1 VDPQDRG
8 WLHRSACVRTAAA
21 VAGVRAG
28 GAVVAQRAA
37 PPIADVLA
45 VRVMLGPREPSA
57 QPGALLQGRVE
68 RVEGVGAE
76 LADLHLAEHGPDGSA
91 DVTFVRLPGRHLEV
105 GDFQVLGKGLAD
117 SRFPVGEVVAVGL
130 SKQFAERRGGGC
142 LVRAGLL
149 EAPRLAGDRVG
160 SGVDVD
166 AEGPLGSFSMWPRAV
181 VAMAAR

>member
-1 VDPQDRG
+1 
-8 WLHRSACVRTAAA
+8 
-21 VAGVRAG
+21 
-28 GAVVAQRAA
+28 
-37 PPIADVLA
+37 
-45 VRVMLGPREPSA
+45 MLGPREPSA

>member
-1 VDPQDRG
+1 
-8 WLHRSACVRTAAA
+8 
-21 VAGVRAG
+21 
-28 GAVVAQRAA
+28 
-37 PPIADVLA
+37 
-45 VRVMLGPREPSA
+45 M
-57 QPGALLQGRVE
+57 
-68 RVEGVGAE
+68 
-76 LADLHLAEHGPDGSA
+76 
-91 DVTFVRLPGRHLEV
+91 RLPGRHLEV